1 MTTLVNKLVAIQG
14 RLKAPK
20 NQRNNFGKYNYRS
33 CEDILEAVKPLLAEQ
48 GIVLTITDDFYQHDS
63 TPFIRATATITDGKD
78 SIDVS
83 DLIYEF
89 EMNQISATNKYKD
102 NQITVSGYVD
112 SVGFDIFTNIP
123 QIKITDGSTFA
134 FSGVQC
140 NLSDETQSSGI
151 QAGDKI
157 EVNGVVK
164 EFDLIDVILSN
175 CVVK

>member
-1 MTTLVNKLVAIQG
+1 MNKILLQSIILSALFFSCGESTQTEQKNTPENNKPTSTQTEQKNTLENKKQI
-14 RLKAPK
+14 
-20 NQRNNFGKYNYRS
+20 S
-33 CEDILEAVKPLLAEQ
+33 
-48 GIVLTITDDFYQHDS
+48 
-63 TPFIRATATITDGKD
+63 KD

-102 NQITVSGYVD
+102 NQITVSGDVD

-123 QIKITDGSTFA
+123 QIKITDGSAFA